1 MGCAH
6 STAAEA
12 PRRTRASDAHHP
24 VDRLALD
31 AAAQRRTETPPPT
44 ARSVDPQARTSTTR
58 RHVPLPKRAAGRE
71 FGSFNRNAMYTL
83 PMGAGAAYYNPSGTP
98 SARAAAAT
106 AEHATSTVH
115 ETNKPFRL
123 PPRPKKAKS
132 SSSLGRAWE
141 HRQHTESAR
150 REREENRAGP
160 ATVLTPWT

>member
-12 PRRTRASDAHHP
+12 PRRRTRASDDHRP
-24 VDRLALD
+24 VNRSALD
-31 AAAQRRTETPPPT
+31 ATTQPRTDAPPPT
-44 ARSVDPQARTSTTR
+44 AQFADPRSSTTR

-71 FGSFNRNAMYTL
+71 FGSFNRNVMYTL
-83 PMGAGAAYYNPSGTP
+83 PMGAGEAYYNPSGSP
-98 SARAAAAT
+98 SVHPAAAT
-106 AEHATSTVH
+106 AERASSTVH
-115 ETNKPFRL
+115 VTNKPLRL